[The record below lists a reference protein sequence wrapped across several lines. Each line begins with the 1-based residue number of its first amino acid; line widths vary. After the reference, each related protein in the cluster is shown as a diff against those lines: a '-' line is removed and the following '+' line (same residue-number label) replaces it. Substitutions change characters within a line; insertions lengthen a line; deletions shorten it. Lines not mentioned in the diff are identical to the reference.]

1 MISVMWGGIAAIV
14 GLLILVGE
22 SLLGL
27 HNAGVSHANVLLWL
41 IISPIAVVGSMVHR
55 RMSTDAAFRYG
66 AALTTGII
74 TSASAM
80 IGLSLVWLLFINVM
94 YPDYFGLM
102 HRYAEA
108 EARAQGHTGALLAQE
123 IHVGKLIFAV
133 PAFYLLS
140 SIIPL
145 LVGTIASFVGAIG
158 IRKQ

>member
-27 HNAGVSHANVLLWL
+27 HEAGVSHANVLLWL
-41 IISPIAVVGSMVHR
+41 IISPIAVVGSKVHR
-55 RMSTDAAFRYG
+55 RMSTDETFNYG

-102 HRYAEA
+102 HRYAES

-123 IHVGKLIFAV
+123 IHVGHLIFAV
-133 PAFYLLS
+133 PAFYLIS

>member
-1 MISVMWGGIAAIV
+1 
-14 GLLILVGE
+14 
-22 SLLGL
+22 
-27 HNAGVSHANVLLWL
+27 
-41 IISPIAVVGSMVHR
+41 
-55 RMSTDAAFRYG
+55 MSTNAAFHYG
-66 AALTTGII
+66 TALTTGII
-74 TSASAM
+74 TSVSAM
-80 IGLSLVWLLFINVM
+80 IGLSLVWLFFINVM

-108 EARAQGHTGALLAQE
+108 QARAQGHTGVLLAQE

>member
-27 HNAGVSHANVLLWL
+27 HEAGVSHANVLLWL

-55 RMSTDAAFRYG
+55 RMSTDETFNYG

-123 IHVGKLIFAV
+123 IHVGQLIFAV
-133 PAFYLLS
+133 PAFYLIS